1 MEDKQLNEQESL
13 ELIVRMIQNSKR
25 NVSENAGGPALIW
38 GYATILTSLLVYA
51 GWMLTHQY
59 YVMYG
64 WFLIPVFGG
73 IGTFL
78 FGRGEK
84 PILKKTYLDCVIRYI
99 WLVMG
104 TVCCALS
111 VAAFIF
117 HFPILFFISLLMATA
132 ITLTGCVTNYNIFT
146 YFGIAGIALSFI
158 CLIVKGPE
166 QILLFAGI
174 FIVMMIIPGHIL
186 NAAIKKG
193 LV

>member
-1 MEDKQLNEQESL
+1 MNEQESL
-13 ELIVRMIQNSKR
+13 ELIARMIQNSKR

-51 GWMLTHQY
+51 GWMLTHHY
-59 YVMYG
+59 DVMYG

-78 FGRGEK
+78 FGRDKK
-84 PILKKTYLDCVIRYI
+84 PVLKKTYLDRVIKYI

-117 HFPILFFISLLMATA
+117 HFPILFFISLLMAIA
-132 ITLTGCVTNYNIFT
+132 ITLTGCVTSYNIFT
-146 YFGIAGIALSFI
+146 YFGIAGIILSFI
-158 CLIVKGPE
+158 CLIMKGPE